1 MGGMQFGILKNHHM
15 ETSRKNNSGKYRKIA
30 GGSPAVDKGQF
41 YIFGIHP
48 VEEAV
53 KSGRKIEKVY
63 LKQGLEGE
71 SFRRLLDLLNE
82 KNVPFQ
88 FVPYER
94 LARLSAS
101 AHQGVVAVIPKIE
114 YSDFDSVLEAS
125 SKEKNPVFVLLDSV
139 TDVRNF
145 GAIARTAEC
154 TGVSGIVVP
163 AKGAAALNADAIKA
177 SAGALL
183 RMNVSKVP
191 NLRAAIYLLK
201 QSGFKIVAL
210 TEKSDAE
217 IYSVGMNCPIAFV
230 MGSEGS
236 GISRSVLDLCDEKA
250 KIPMHGSIGSLN
262 VSVASAVV
270 LYEMYRQRIG

>member
-1 MGGMQFGILKNHHM
+1 M
-15 ETSRKNNSGKYRKIA
+15 R
-30 GGSPAVDKGQF
+30 
-41 YIFGIHP
+41 
-48 VEEAV
+48 
-53 KSGRKIEKVY
+53 
-63 LKQGLEGE
+63 
-71 SFRRLLDLLNE
+71 
-82 KNVPFQ
+82 
-88 FVPYER
+88 
-94 LARLSAS
+94 ARLSAS

-114 YSDFDSVLEAS
+114 YSDFDSVPEAS

-163 AKGAAALNADAIKA
+163 AKGAAALNAEAIKA

-236 GISRSVLDLCDEKA
+236 GISQSVLDLCDEKA